1 MGLVWTIGDC
11 QSINFSTD
19 DWLGSGLLKSEISGP
34 LAKNKE
40 LFNWGFIL
48 KEGGLWD
55 LSHLLSFS
63 MRNCSSVSFPSLPV
77 FQALNRIT
85 ESRANP
91 AMVNSPE
98 IVWDI
103 VLSEYHNDCS
113 WGGKGN
119 RELIWKV
126 TATQDLEP
134 FHECATMIDHQQNPT
149 CSGHRECDM
158 WEQWRGWGNSGSPSS
173 QFS

>member
-1 MGLVWTIGDC
+1 
-11 QSINFSTD
+11 
-19 DWLGSGLLKSEISGP
+19 
-34 LAKNKE
+34 
-40 LFNWGFIL
+40 
-48 KEGGLWD
+48 
-55 LSHLLSFS
+55 

-149 CSGHRECDM
+149 CSGPESKNTKSADSKIILWRPPAGGFVKINTHGAAKGNTRRAEAGGLIRDSQGEWIGGFHRHIGITTNTLTEL
-158 WEQWRGWGNSGSPSS
+158 WAVPTINLPVS
-173 QFS
+173 FY